1 MKGFSTKCIHI
12 GKCEEGIVSPHVVPI
27 YQTVNFDYRSAEEA
41 DSILTEKKKGYIYSR
56 YRNPTVD
63 ALCEKV
69 RAIEEGEG
77 CLAFASGMAAISS
90 SMVSAIKT
98 GDHVVASHKIY
109 GGTHEFLTTHLNRMG
124 IEVSFIDTTRVGN
137 ITDVIKKNTKI
148 IYVEPLSNPTLD
160 VTDIKAIGKISKEEG
175 LLLVVDN
182 TFTPPPLFYPLK
194 VGADVCIHSATK
206 YLSGHGDIVGGIVTG
221 KGAFMKSLEGTMR
234 HYGGTLTPFSAWL
247 ALRGIKTLALRM
259 ERHCS
264 NAMSL
269 ALFLESHPKVLRVY
283 YPGLASHP
291 QHALARNMFS
301 AYGGMLSFTLSDGVQ
316 AARRMMDAM
325 RLCKITVSLGD
336 VETLVTFPSVSSHSG
351 LSSEERKKAGIEEGL
366 VRVSVGIEDAE
377 DIIDD
382 FAQALKQA

>member
-1 MKGFSTKCIHI
+1 MKGFSTKCIHM
-12 GKCEEGIVSPHVVPI
+12 GKSEEGIISPHVIPI

-63 ALCEKV
+63 AFCEKV
-69 RAIEEGEG
+69 RAIEEGDS
-77 CLAFASGMAAISS
+77 CFAFASGMSAISS
-90 SMVSAIKT
+90 CFLSIVRPGEHIVVSNR
-98 GDHVVASHKIY
+98 IY
-109 GGTHEFLTTHLNRMG
+109 GGTHELLTSYLSRMG
-124 IEVSFIDTTRVGN
+124 IETSFVDATDLPAVEGSMRDNTRV
-137 ITDVIKKNTKI
+137 
-148 IYVEPLSNPTLD
+148 IYAEPLSNPTLD
-160 VTDIKAIGKISKEEG
+160 VTDIAALSKISLKSG
-175 LLLVVDN
+175 ALLLVDN

-194 VGADVCIHSATK
+194 AGADASIHSATK

-221 KGAFMKSLEGTMR
+221 KGVFMKSLEGTMR
-234 HYGGTLTPFSAWL
+234 HYGGTLAPFSAWL
-247 ALRGIKTLALRM
+247 ALRGMKTLALRM

-269 ALFLESHPKVLRVY
+269 ALFLESHPKVLKVF
-283 YPGLASHP
+283 YPGLETHP
-291 QHALARNMFS
+291 QHALAREMFS
-301 AYGGMLSFTLSDGVQ
+301 AFGGMLSFTLSGATQ

-382 FAQALKQA
+382 FTQALAKA

>member
-12 GKCEEGIVSPHVVPI
+12 GKSEEGIVSPHVVPI
-27 YQTVNFDYRSAEEA
+27 YQTVNFDYRSVEEA

-69 RAIEEGEG
+69 CAIEEGEA
-77 CLAFASGMAAISS
+77 CCAFTSGMSAISS
-90 SMVSAIKT
+90 CFLSILQS
-98 GDHVVASHKIY
+98 GDHVVVSNRIY
-109 GGTHEFLTTHLNRMG
+109 GGTHGLLTSHLSKMN
-124 IEVSFIDTTRVGN
+124 IEISFVDTTDPLVVERSMK
-137 ITDVIKKNTKI
+137 DNTKI
-148 IYVEPLSNPTLD
+148 VYAEPLSNPTLD
-160 VTDIKAIGKISKEEG
+160 VTDIAALSRISFKNG
-175 LLLVVDN
+175 ALLLVDN

-194 VGADVCIHSATK
+194 VGADVCIHSVTK

-221 KGAFMKSLEGTMR
+221 KGVFMKSLEETMR
-234 HYGGTLTPFSAWL
+234 HYGGTLTPFNAWL

-269 ALFLESHPKVLRVY
+269 ALFLESHPKVLKVY
-283 YPGLASHP
+283 YPGLESHP
-291 QHALARNMFS
+291 QHALARDMFS
-301 AYGGMLSFTLSDGVQ
+301 VYGGMLSFTLSDGVQ
-316 AARRMMDAM
+316 AARHMMDAM

-382 FAQALKQA
+382 FTQALEQV